1 MLIDASAG
9 YGFGGPLLPHEI
21 PVLTPEQLAISGP
34 QPRVYT
40 MDLLCSLYRSP
51 SPSPARGK
59 RARDS
64 GEGSAS
70 SPAPAASCC
79 IYRDCF
85 HPYKSLRK
93 SSISDRKYLLS
104 SVTFYALA
112 TSYSIAAFSLRKF
125 SSLYICATK
134 PFFVVS
140 SGSES
145 DLSSSSP
152 APIA

>member
-1 MLIDASAG
+1 MFIALSCIK
-9 YGFGGPLLPHEI
+9 I
-21 PVLTPEQLAISGP
+21 C
-34 QPRVYT
+34 
-40 MDLLCSLYRSP
+40 CSLSSAFFMNSSSSYRS
-51 SPSPARGK
+51 SELAAYR
-59 RARDS
+59 
-64 GEGSAS
+64 SASICYTS

-134 PFFVVS
+134 PSFVVS